1 MALLRFVALLVVFVV
16 AAALGSGSTS
26 IVRGVTMATA
36 LHGATPDA
44 TTIDDDDDD
53 DVADI
58 HEFGTPAPGS
68 DRDDEDDGDADADAT
83 LTDGVAASQ
92 RIALSGAVRSFVS
105 RVGIRPSGGHCPPSD
120 RPPQT

>member
-1 MALLRFVALLVVFVV
+1 M
-16 AAALGSGSTS
+16 SN
-26 IVRGVTMATA
+26 A
-36 LHGATPDA
+36 LHVATPDA

-58 HEFGTPAPGS
+58 HDFGTPAQGS
-68 DRDDEDDGDADADAT
+68 DRDDVDDDADADAAP
-83 LTDGVAASQ
+83 TDGVAAAQ
-92 RIALSGAVRSFVS
+92 RIALSGAVRSFVG